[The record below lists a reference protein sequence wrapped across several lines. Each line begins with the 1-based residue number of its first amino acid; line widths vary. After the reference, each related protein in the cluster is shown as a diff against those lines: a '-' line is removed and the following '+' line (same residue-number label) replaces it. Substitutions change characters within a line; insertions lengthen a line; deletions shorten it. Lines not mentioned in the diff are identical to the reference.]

1 MAATLSA
8 MKKNNLIQIFKPGTH
23 TTMSGDALTFS
34 EADVAATAAAYDPT
48 LKDAPLVVGHPK
60 TDSPAFGWVTSL
72 QFADGVLSADTNN
85 VDPVFAEM
93 VNAKRFPK
101 ISAAF
106 YHPESPLNPVPG
118 TYYLRHV
125 GFLGAHPPAVQG
137 LRTPEFGDGD
147 EAIIIEFGEPD
158 SAGAEPVADTN
169 NPHTQSGASTMT
181 PEEIAAKQAEL
192 NKQQQELVAQQEQLK
207 AKEAEFGERETK
219 LAQIEFATKLSATSA
234 FVETLIA
241 EGRVLPRDKDG
252 LVAFMSA
259 EKPADV
265 IEFGEGDAK
274 TKVAGLDWFQKEF
287 LAKLPKQVE
296 FGEIAGPGKEAKP
309 VNDKAIAARAV
320 AYQAKQL
327 EFGVHVS
334 IADAVD
340 AVNANLDK
348 VAS

>member
-34 EADVAATAAAYDPT
+34 EADVAATAAAYDPA

-60 TDSPAFGWVTSL
+60 ADHPAYGWVTSL
-72 QFADGVLSADTNN
+72 AFADGVLSADTNN
-85 VDPVFAEM
+85 VDPAFAEM

-137 LRTPEFGDGD
+137 LRTPEFADGD
-147 EAIIIEFGEPD
+147 EAIIIEFGCRCDHPEH
-158 SAGAEPVADTN
+158 ADTN
-169 NPHTQSGASTMT
+169 NPNTQSGASTMT

-192 NKQQQELVAQQEQLK
+192 DKQQQDLADKEAKLK
-207 AKEAEFGERETK
+207 TKEAEFGERETK
-219 LAQIEFATKLSATSA
+219 LAQIEFAAKLSATSA
-234 FVETLIA
+234 FVESLVA
-241 EGRVLPRDKDG
+241 EGKILPRDKDG

-348 VAS
+348 EAS

>member
-34 EADVAATAAAYDPT
+34 EADVAATAAAYDPA

-60 TDSPAFGWVTSL
+60 TDSPAFGWVASL
-72 QFADGVLSADTNN
+72 AFADGILSAVPKD
-85 VDPVFAEM
+85 VYPAFGQM
-93 VNAKRFPK
+93 VNDKLFPK

-106 YHPESPLNPVPG
+106 YHPDSPNNPVPG
-118 TYYLRHV
+118 VYYLRHV

-137 LRTPEFGDGD
+137 LAAPEFADGD
-147 EAIIIEFGEPD
+147 NAIIIEFGESETTG
-158 SAGAEPVADTN
+158 SAAQAESATPSNPGA
-169 NPHTQSGASTMT
+169 TMT

-192 NKQQQELVAQQEQLK
+192 DKKQQDLAAQQEQLK
-207 AKEAEFGERETK
+207 AKEAEFGQREAK
-219 LAQIEFATKLSATSA
+219 LAQIEVAAKLSATSA
-234 FVETLIA
+234 FVESLIA
-241 EGRVLPRDKDG
+241 EGKILPRDKDG

-274 TKVAGLDWFQKEF
+274 TKINGLDWLQKEF

-309 VNDKAIAARAV
+309 ANDKAIAARAV

-327 EFGVHVS
+327 EFGVHISV
-334 IADAVD
+334 ADAVD
-340 AVNANLDK
+340 AVNANLDQVK
-348 VAS
+348 S